1 MNLKGDHLWNG
12 CGSEAGKDERK
23 PSAKPSTRTWK
34 EGMRNQAGEK
44 EESRRSESRNG
55 APGKPLRGETGKSGK
70 EEQRAE

>member
-1 MNLKGDHLWNG
+1 MGI
-12 CGSEAGKDERK
+12 R
-23 PSAKPSTRTWK
+23 K
-34 EGMRNQAGEK
+34 EGMRDQAGEK

>member
-1 MNLKGDHLWNG
+1 
-12 CGSEAGKDERK
+12 
-23 PSAKPSTRTWK
+23 
-34 EGMRNQAGEK
+34 MRDQAGEK